1 MENQNFFGI
10 DTDAALAQ
18 IGVSSPSVPPED
30 PFNMHSEPEPEP
42 EPQDSPEDAD
52 DATLEAGD
60 DHDEVEDTETE
71 DDGDSSI
78 RTFKAFGKEYKVDL
92 SDTEKISKLIP
103 KALAAPKVFSEN
115 AKLKQ
120 EVKQLKT
127 QADPARLEKA
137 ELFEKL
143 ESTFKLQG
151 EEAVYQAITGKSL
164 DELVN
169 AQVERRLAMMNAS
182 PEERWQMEKE
192 MTESK
197 SQEAKRR
204 YEAQL
209 QAEKDRNTEI
219 QAKFKEDQ
227 AFNTAYPEFQKVL
240 SKLDLGDDPVHAQ
253 EVAENIWD
261 QTLSR
266 IARKYEDGFDLSNDK
281 IRQEFQKTARLYN
294 YTVKTQV
301 KKKVAATTQKK
312 KAEAKKAA
320 GAFASRNYNTAD
332 LQDKMSG
339 LTPTQRHKF
348 LFGE

>member
-1 MENQNFFGI
+1 MENQNLFGI
-10 DTDAALAQ
+10 DTDAALSQ
-18 IGVSSPSVPPED
+18 LGVSSPAAPPED
-30 PFNMHSEPEPEP
+30 PFNMNASPEPEP
-42 EPQDSPEDAD
+42 ETPDSQEDAD

-60 DHDEVEDTETE
+60 DHDEVEDTETG
-71 DDGDSSI
+71 DDAESSI

-115 AKLKQ
+115 AQLKQ
-120 EVKQLKT
+120 KVKQLET
-127 QADPARLEKA
+127 QADPKRLEKA

-143 ESTFKLQG
+143 EDTFKFQG

-164 DELVN
+164 EELVN
-169 AQVERRLAMMNAS
+169 ARVEQRMAMMNAS
-182 PEERWQMEKE
+182 PEERWRLEREQA
-192 MTESK
+192 ESQSK
-197 SQEAKRR
+197 EAKRR

-209 QAEKDRNTEI
+209 QAEKDRAKEI
-219 QAKFKEDQ
+219 ESKFREDQ
-227 AFNTAYPEFQKVL
+227 AYNTAYPEFQRVL

-266 IARKYEDGFDLSNDK
+266 IARKYDEFELSNDK

-301 KKKVAATTQKK
+301 KKKVAETTQKK
-312 KAEAKKAA
+312 KTEAKQQAS
-320 GAFASRNYNTAD
+320 AFATRNYNTAD